1 MFDLEKINS
10 KLKTQLPPSRYNHS
24 LGVMYTSASLAMRYD
39 ENLDEAMVAGLLHDC
54 GKGLNIDEQIEKCE
68 KYGILLNNKDFEISG
83 LIHTK
88 LGAYL
93 AEHEYE
99 VKNKGILGAILCHAT
114 GRPNMTIL
122 EKIVYIS
129 DYIEPNRG
137 DNWWTNDVRSVAFI
151 NIDYAVFK
159 CTELK
164 IYSLKEAGKKVNS
177 DALKTLDFYKAK
189 AKYEGHI

>member
-1 MFDLEKINS
+1 MYDLEKINDM
-10 KLKTQLPPSRYNHS
+10 LKGQLPPKRYNHS
-24 LGVMYTSASLAMRYD
+24 LGVMYTSAALAMRYN
-39 ENLDEAMVAGLLHDC
+39 ENLDEVMVAGLLHDC
-54 GKGLNIDEQIEKCE
+54 GKGISIEEQINECMKHD
-68 KYGILLNNKDFEISG
+68 IHITDKDMEFPG

-93 AEHEYE
+93 AEREYE
-99 VKNKGILGAILCHAT
+99 VKNGNILSAILCHPT
-114 GRPNMTIL
+114 GRPNMTML
-122 EKIVYIS
+122 EKIVYLA

-151 NIDYAVFK
+151 DIDYAVYK

-164 IYSLKEAGKKVNS
+164 IFSLNEKGKKVNS